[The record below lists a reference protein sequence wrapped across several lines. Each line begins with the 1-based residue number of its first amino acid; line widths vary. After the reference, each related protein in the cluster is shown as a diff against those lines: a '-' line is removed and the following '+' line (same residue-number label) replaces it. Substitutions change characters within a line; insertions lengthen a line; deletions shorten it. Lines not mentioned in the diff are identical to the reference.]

1 MRIPLIKPFID
12 EYTKKK
18 VLEVLDSGH
27 LTEGPVTGE
36 FESVCRDY
44 IDCRHAIAVCSCTV
58 GLEMAL
64 RCLNIG
70 PGDEVIV
77 PDYTYPATADVVAI
91 VGAKI
96 VLVDVNPETMLID
109 YDALESAIG
118 PRTKAVIPVSLFGNP
133 LEYNRLGAIKE
144 RHGIYIVEDAAGAL
158 GAEYLGKRVGSQA
171 DITVF
176 SLHPRKFITTGEGGL
191 ITTNNDNWA
200 SWLNSYKKFGLRPSN
215 PVPGNAFAMIGSN
228 FKLSDVLGAIGL
240 GQMQCVNELLSR
252 RRELAENY
260 IRLLTGVEG
269 IRIPGTTKGSTHS
282 YQSFCVFVEKRDA
295 IIADLRRVGIEVQIG
310 TYSLHKEK
318 AFSDTS
324 LCDLRGDMDG
334 SDYVYGHCLTLP
346 LYHSMSERDQEEV
359 VNAVIHHL
367 EG

>member
-27 LTEGPVTGE
+27 LTEGSVTGE

-44 IDCRHAIAVCSCTV
+44 IGCKYVIAVSSCTV

-96 VLVDVNPETMLID
+96 VLVDVNPETMLIN

-118 PRTKAVIPVSLFGNP
+118 PQTKAFIPVSLFGNP
-133 LEYNRLGAIKE
+133 LDYMRLEAVKE
-144 RHGIYIVEDAAGAL
+144 KYGINIVEDTAGAL
-158 GAEYLGKRVGSQA
+158 GAEYLGKRVGTQA
-171 DITVF
+171 DISVF

-191 ITTNNDNWA
+191 ITTNDDNWA
-200 SWLNSYKKFGLRPSN
+200 SWLTSYKKFGLRPSDQAQ
-215 PVPGNAFAMIGSN
+215 GNAFAMIGSN

-240 GQMQCVNELLSR
+240 GQMQRINELLSR
-252 RRELAENY
+252 RKELAENY
-260 IRLLTGVEG
+260 IRLLNGVEG
-269 IRIPGTTKGSTHS
+269 IRMPGITKGGTHS
-282 YQSFCVFVEKRDA
+282 YQSFCIFVEKRDD
-295 IIADLRRVGIEVQIG
+295 ILEDLRLNGIEVQIG
-310 TYSLHKEK
+310 TYSLHKEL
-318 AFSDTS
+318 AFSDSS
-324 LCDLRGDMDG
+324 LCELRGGMAG

-346 LYHSMSERDQEEV
+346 LYHSMSEKDQEEV
-359 VNAVIHHL
+359 VNAIIHNL

>member
-44 IDCRHAIAVCSCTV
+44 IGCEHVIAVSSCTV

-96 VLVDVNPETMLID
+96 VLVDVTPETMLID

-133 LEYNRLGAIKE
+133 LDYIKLEAIKE
-144 RHGIYIVEDAAGAL
+144 KYGIHIVEDAAGAM
-158 GAEYLGKRVGSQA
+158 GAEYLGKRVGNQA
-171 DITVF
+171 NITVF

-191 ITTNNDNWA
+191 ITTNDDNWA
-200 SWLNSYKKFGLRPSN
+200 SWLTSYKKFGLRPSDQT
-215 PVPGNAFAMIGSN
+215 PGSAFAMIGSN

-240 GQMQCVNELLSR
+240 GQMKHVNELLSR
-252 RRELAENY
+252 RRELAANY
-260 IRLLTGVEG
+260 ISLLTGVEG
-269 IRIPGTTKGSTHS
+269 IRIPGITMDGTHS
-282 YQSFCVFVEKRDA
+282 YQSFCIFVEKRDD
-295 IIADLRRVGIEVQIG
+295 ILEDLRCAGIEVQIG
-310 TYSLHKEK
+310 TYGLHKEP
-318 AFSDTS
+318 AFSES
-324 LCDLRGDMDG
+324 RLCELRGDMAG

-346 LYHSMSERDQEEV
+346 LYHSMSAKDQEEV
-359 VNAVIHHL
+359 VNAVIHRL